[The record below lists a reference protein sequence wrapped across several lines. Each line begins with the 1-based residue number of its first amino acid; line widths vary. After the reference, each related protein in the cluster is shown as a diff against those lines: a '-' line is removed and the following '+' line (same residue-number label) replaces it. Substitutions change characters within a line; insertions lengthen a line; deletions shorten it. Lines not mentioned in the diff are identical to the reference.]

1 VGEGASASPTG
12 VYSQRA
18 PEAHRRWAGTLAK
31 LAVTRPAA
39 MIGSTVMVP
48 AGAFSRK
55 ATFVALVGVLAALT
69 VAVALPRAQAA
80 APSPTCPTF
89 RVLHNDRIGK
99 VILPAG
105 TYDVRIAKGAGLS
118 CAKAS
123 DLFTRFLEDYD
134 GVLPHQWR
142 ARQKGAGKA
151 AFIRKG
157 KRRFSVI
164 HTSSG
169 VGGGGQGG
177 SLGSLCPGKF
187 HVLHDDHIGPLFF
200 NAGFYQ
206 LYIPR
211 HSVISCQRA
220 TALFTKFLALP
231 NGRLPHGWRL
241 KSQRAIFFRAKSPAH
256 KRFRVDPGT

>member
-1 VGEGASASPTG
+1 MIGF
-12 VYSQRA
+12 
-18 PEAHRRWAGTLAK
+18 
-31 LAVTRPAA
+31 AA
-39 MIGSTVMVP
+39 MMP

-55 ATFVALVGVLAALT
+55 ATFVALFGVLAALT
-69 VAVALPRAQAA
+69 LAVALPRAEAGAA
-80 APSPTCPTF
+80 APAPCPTF

-105 TYDVRIAKGAGLS
+105 TYNVKIAQGSGLS

-123 DLFTRFLEDYD
+123 ALFTRFLEDYD
-134 GVLPHQWR
+134 GILSHQWH
-142 ARQKGAGKA
+142 ARQKGASKA

-164 HTSSG
+164 RASAG
-169 VGGGGQGG
+169 VGGGQGG

-187 HVLHDDHIGPLFF
+187 HVLHNDHIGPLSFP
-200 NAGFYQ
+200 AGFYQ

-211 HSVISCQRA
+211 HSVISCPRA
-220 TALFTKFLALP
+220 NALFTKFLALP
-231 NGRLPHGWRL
+231 SGRLPHGWRL
-241 KSQRAIFFRAKSPAH
+241 KSQRAVFFRAGSPAH